1 MRYTKTDT
9 IRIGASVDWACEHIA
24 NGCTVRP
31 LPDNFTACGPA
42 ARSVRQGDIML
53 DQIAHDAVNAA
64 TALEDIEDEPDRL
77 PHPLIRIEA
86 DLTGWALEVAT
97 RHVEAKFAAFCLV
110 PAPLIEAGAHDVQ
123 LCFGHRSFEPEQQA
137 VVVESGIIDAVAVSN
152 QRACQRADLQQLIP
166 IAARAGETR
175 DLIS

>member
-64 TALEDIEDEPDRL
+64 TALEDIEDGPDRL
-77 PHPLIRIEA
+77 APPLHRIEA
-86 DLTGWALEVAT
+86 DLTGWALDVAT
-97 RHVEAKFAAFCLV
+97 RHVEAEFASFCLV
-110 PAPLIEAGAHDVQ
+110 PAPLIEACALDVP
-123 LCFGHRSFEPEQQA
+123 FYFSSRVFE
-137 VVVESGIIDAVAVSN
+137 
-152 QRACQRADLQQLIP
+152 L
-166 IAARAGETR
+166 
-175 DLIS
+175 